1 MCLGMPHCELLTTH
15 CWITAEECRRNLPMS
30 EMYRKFPDGREP
42 SVNNKESLSVGKNSF
57 QWYPPLKNAL
67 NSNYR
72 LLLNSV

>member
-1 MCLGMPHCELLTTH
+1 
-15 CWITAEECRRNLPMS
+15 MS

-42 SVNNKESLSVGKNSF
+42 SVNNKESLSVGTNSF